1 MMAPAAAAPII
12 PRFVLPQTGLVR
24 RRVAAAAAA
33 RPPAPTGSV
42 PASTSHRVFLR
53 WTRLSPSRSSSS
65 STTSNANQRVLAKPE
80 RFNPP
85 SHGSRLPK
93 RTPPRHY
100 GGELSN
106 EELQAQARRE
116 YPGMMSPP
124 GTRAY
129 WFWHSRW
136 IHVVI
141 TVVRSPCPGKKEKK
155 KTNTNCML
163 THTHVRLQGTLS
175 GLAIWTFALNFKHT
189 SPFADM
195 LPPAEDYLRHPI
207 ASTRMLI
214 EVVRLHEAHK
224 SARIEEKRR
233 RYIEDV
239 AKRAA
244 YRKAHGLPDEVG
256 LFNQPMAKIRT
267 DDDGGDKAGAAAAA
281 DDGAAQQQQQQ
292 QEQGEG
298 QVAGRRLTE
307 EERREVVKEVKGKW
321 LGIF

>member
-1 MMAPAAAAPII
+1 
-12 PRFVLPQTGLVR
+12 
-24 RRVAAAAAA
+24 
-33 RPPAPTGSV
+33 
-42 PASTSHRVFLR
+42 
-53 WTRLSPSRSSSS
+53 
-65 STTSNANQRVLAKPE
+65 
-80 RFNPP
+80 
-85 SHGSRLPK
+85 
-93 RTPPRHY
+93 
-100 GGELSN
+100 
-106 EELQAQARRE
+106 
-116 YPGMMSPP
+116 
-124 GTRAY
+124 
-129 WFWHSRW
+129 
-136 IHVVI
+136 
-141 TVVRSPCPGKKEKK
+141 
-155 KTNTNCML
+155 ML